1 MMLRGCWIENPRPSR
16 RPLRDLLRMRIF
28 LYAIK
33 DIPHA
38 EERPGDGPAASRS
51 TRVPNAI
58 CFGSGIRRLLVV
70 LLIALALTGCGKK
83 GGLQPPPDE
92 PNTFPRSYPRE

>member
-16 RPLRDLLRMRIF
+16 RPLRGLLRMRLF
-28 LYAIK
+28 LYAVK
-33 DIPHA
+33 DTPHA
-38 EERPGDGPAASRS
+38 EERPGDSPAASRS
-51 TRVPNAI
+51 TQDVNLVGLGNGLA
-58 CFGSGIRRLLVV
+58 RLMIV
-70 LLIALALTGCGKK
+70 LLIALALAGCGKK